1 MKTLIIG
8 EVVEGKL
15 SSGALEIIAKSKELG
30 LEFEVATVGT
40 VDSPNIGSGSFK
52 NTYLKCNENQL
63 SLGSVAN
70 TLKTLVDEQSIS
82 LVMAP
87 STYVGRDL
95 IAFLSVDF
103 GSSQV
108 SNVINFSVDGENV
121 ITSNSINGGESEYNS
136 KITSDKKLLLI
147 RPKSFEEVQVE
158 LNSTNYETVEINSE
172 EPEVFD
178 IFIEEKSG
186 PQLEDSKIV
195 VSAGR
200 GMVDSSN
207 LTLVEDLASKL
218 NAAIGGTRA
227 IVDAGWMP
235 YSQQVGQTG
244 KTVKPDVYI
253 ALGISG
259 ATQHQV
265 GMKDSKYII
274 AINKDEEAPIFQ
286 IADLGLV
293 ADTLSIVPKI
303 TENL

>member
-40 VDSPNIGSGSFK
+40 VDSPNIGSDSFK

-70 TLKTLVDEQSIS
+70 TLKTMVDEQSIS

-95 IAFLSVDF
+95 IGFLSVDF

-136 KITSDKKLLLI
+136 KVTSDKKLLLI
-147 RPKSFEEVQVE
+147 RPKSFEEVQIE
-158 LNSTNYETVEINSE
+158 LNSSNYETVEINSE

-207 LTLVEDLASKL
+207 LSLVEDLASKL